1 MPSFTGLIGSVLKG
15 ASEPYVEAAAGELKN
30 QQRASLESQLSD
42 ILYQRDQRIKEADT
56 MRARTEE
63 ERKLSPD
70 YIQKAAAAKVG
81 SQVAELSA
89 GKTANLP
96 QLQAESK
103 VSGQVAEL
111 DTATAAR
118 LPEKQAAFEANKEK
132 TKYTAMINAGVPK
145 AKADVLMAEYD
156 AAAPQRKLELD
167 NTINAEIDKVTKL
180 GKSKPYLESAAA
192 IDRTKSAGE
201 EMVVRTREGY
211 RGDGATPDKKD
222 RAKNTIEME
231 RQIKETN
238 NEIGRVIG
246 IGDPKKIADEI
257 SYLESQAKKG
267 NEDAIKKLAKVKP
280 LTDEL
285 NSLSRELR
293 SYKRSDATGGS
304 TTRGMSGASGASGTS
319 GTSGNRPSLDSFNL
333 R

>member
-81 SQVAELSA
+81 SQVAELDAS
-89 GKTANLP
+89 
-96 QLQAESK
+96 
-103 VSGQVAEL
+103 
-111 DTATAAR
+111 TAAG
-118 LPEKQAAFEANKEK
+118 LSEKQAAFEANKEK

-180 GKSKPYLESAAA
+180 GKSKPYLEGAAA

-201 EMVVRTREGY
+201 KMVVETREGY
-211 RGDGATPDKKD
+211 RGDGAAPAPAKKNSERD
-222 RAKNTIEME
+222 SITME
-231 RQIKETN
+231 RQIKETA

-246 IGDPKKIADEI
+246 VGDPKKIADEL

-293 SYKRSDATGGS
+293 SYKRTDATGGD
-304 TTRGMSGASGASGTS
+304 TTRGVSGGGNVPANSTG
-319 GTSGNRPSLDSFNL
+319 GNRPSLDSFNL